1 MNEGKRRQNET
12 KFGVW
17 EELSTGG
24 RRYWYEVKSRSGW
37 KARYVKEV
45 DEDERTEKFYQE
57 IYDEE
62 GNLWKFMKSIPLTK
76 AIRRSKGSERSWLL
90 VKMWLVD

>member
-1 MNEGKRRQNET
+1 MNDGKRRQNET

-17 EELSTGG
+17 AELSTGG

-45 DEDERTEKFYQE
+45 DGDERTERFYQE

-62 GNLWKFMKSIPLTK
+62 GKLVEIHEKYPVN
-76 AIRRSKGSERSWLL
+76 KGHQK
-90 VKMWLVD
+90 VKRE

>member
-1 MNEGKRRQNET
+1 MNEDKRRQNET

-62 GNLWKFMKSIPLTK
+62 GKLVEIHEKYPVN
-76 AIRRSKGSERSWLL
+76 KGHQK
-90 VKMWLVD
+90 VKRE